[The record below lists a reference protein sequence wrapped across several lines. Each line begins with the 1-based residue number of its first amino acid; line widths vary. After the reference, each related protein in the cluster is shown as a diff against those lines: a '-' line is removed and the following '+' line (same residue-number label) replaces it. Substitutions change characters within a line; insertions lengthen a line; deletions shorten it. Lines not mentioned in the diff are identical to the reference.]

1 MFQEETSRANF
12 MKTTAIAGAAAV
24 TASFGFNRM
33 ASAAHHEESEMITQ
47 LAIFKYKAE
56 EKEAAIEGLA
66 KLAAEVEKVE
76 PGVLAYMPHL
86 DEANSEVVF
95 FEIYKDAAA
104 LANHGT
110 QPHMAWLRPM
120 FGKVFMPPLKIVK
133 LNQVGGYYR

>member
-1 MFQEETSRANF
+1 MFQEETSRADF

-33 ASAAHHEESEMITQ
+33 ASAAESDEMITQ

-76 PGVLAYMPHL
+76 PGVLAYIPHL
-86 DEANSEVVF
+86 DEAASEVVF
-95 FEIYKDAAA
+95 FEVYKNAEAM
-104 LANHGT
+104 ANHGK

-120 FGKVFMPPLKIVK
+120 FGTVFLPPLKIVK
-133 LNQVGGYYR
+133 LNKVGGFYR